1 MRNVSGRS
9 CRENRNTRYVFS
21 NVFFFLNRA
30 VYEVMWQNIIER
42 GRPQMTIWRML
53 IACCIPEVTNT
64 HTGCVI
70 LIAFPLRQ
78 RSNESAS
85 MLSYTYIVCIVAY
98 GNAAGPWLRIQRPIL
113 DALLVYPLSEVS
125 NRNYVFVQTV
135 FSCAVHCSAVAFF
148 SCDEENEWFEER
160 CILCNTCRFGYV
172 PTWWDLNFP
181 KGKDYSWYSLRTSPR
196 SISQQ
201 QGRYATSRQ
210 SGDIALDIAGE
221 DQMSTL
227 YTTKDNRTPVA
238 VLWLTYPFSGW

>member
-1 MRNVSGRS
+1 MVTQPDLGCEYSGLYLTRCWCTLYPKSLIVTMSS
-9 CRENRNTRYVFS
+9 CKPFS
-21 NVFFFLNRA
+21 
-30 VYEVMWQNIIER
+30 
-42 GRPQMTIWRML
+42 P
-53 IACCIPEVTNT
+53 
-64 HTGCVI
+64 
-70 LIAFPLRQ
+70 
-78 RSNESAS
+78 
-85 MLSYTYIVCIVAY
+85 
-98 GNAAGPWLRIQRPIL
+98 
-113 DALLVYPLSEVS
+113 
-125 NRNYVFVQTV
+125 VQ
-135 FSCAVHCSAVAFF
+135 SLHCSAVAFF